1 MFHCMRHLT
10 GLNEVPQKIAACI
23 PFNNYIITIFMNTD
37 ILHQEI
43 LLLTGTTFSQRQLCE
58 NDPSKDKGQLS
69 ETEKLEEAC
78 WAGLLD
84 ELLPEII
91 TNKKLYIWHIGDTEF
106 SLQIELSEYPSGEK
120 QFSINPYYFLRTIGY
135 N

>member
-1 MFHCMRHLT
+1 
-10 GLNEVPQKIAACI
+10 
-23 PFNNYIITIFMNTD
+23 MNTD
-37 ILHQEI
+37 IFQKEI

-58 NDPSKDKGQLS
+58 NDPNKDRGYLS

-78 WAGLLD
+78 RTGLLD

-91 TNKKLYIWHIGDTEF
+91 TNKKLYVWQIGDTEF

-120 QFSINPYYFLRTIGY
+120 QFSINPYYFLRTIEY